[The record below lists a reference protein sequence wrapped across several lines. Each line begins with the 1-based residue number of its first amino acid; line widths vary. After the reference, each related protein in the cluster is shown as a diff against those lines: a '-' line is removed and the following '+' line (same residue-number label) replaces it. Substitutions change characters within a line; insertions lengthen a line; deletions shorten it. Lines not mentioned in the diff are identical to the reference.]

1 MERASSLA
9 GKRSKGRVVSAA
21 RAAVHAGLATLPAIC
36 AVFHEPGEGE
46 RLDAGATEIVI
57 KATGEDTGGTFFLAE
72 STIPPG
78 FPGPPPH
85 THETLTDMFYV
96 LEGTMTFHLGGVLR
110 TAGPG
115 TFVCVAPREVHTF
128 SNATDQ
134 PVRFLNLS
142 TPSGWERYM
151 RELAAAGR
159 QGPLTPATIGEI
171 ASRHDFRVA

>member
-1 MERASSLA
+1 M
-9 GKRSKGRVVSAA
+9 
-21 RAAVHAGLATLPAIC
+21 
-36 AVFHEPGEGE
+36 FHNPGDGE
-46 RLDAGATEIVI
+46 RLDGGATEIVI
-57 KATGEDTGGTFFLAE
+57 KATGDDTGGTFFLAE

-96 LEGTMTFHLGGVLR
+96 LEGTLTFHLGDDSR

-115 TFVCVAPREVHTF
+115 TFVCVPPGEVHTF
-128 SNATDQ
+128 SNASDR
-134 PVRFLNLS
+134 PVRLLNFS

-159 QGPLTPATIGEI
+159 QGPLTPETIGEL